1 MGIKDFFASEFETSD
16 THHKTSMQTRYYRA
30 TYEQTKDAILS
41 LIKTYNGS
49 NIIVND
55 QYQEISFLT
64 SRYICVFSV
73 INLRPT
79 ESAVDIKVSYNS
91 ISFGKGYKLIEE
103 MYQKLDRSLLLKGT
117 GLYK

>member
-49 NIIVND
+49 NIIVM
-55 QYQEISFLT
+55 IS
-64 SRYICVFSV
+64 
-73 INLRPT
+73 
-79 ESAVDIKVSYNS
+79 IKK
-91 ISFGKGYKLIEE
+91 FHF
-103 MYQKLDRSLLLKGT
+103 
-117 GLYK
+117 